1 MMLDLESL
9 VASFLL
15 SAGSATPFH
24 DLDPL
29 PANRRLSSINETT
42 NANTFVFTSDHLDIV
57 LIVPSPTLL
66 VKFEKI
72 DFQQFDSI
80 LPLVIAMAL
89 KTVYIGPIIQSKS
102 LTDLDINLH
111 GSIGVDGNGKI
122 LFVQRDQSARLD
134 KEWQEAD
141 FVYLGENEFFFP
153 GFIGIVLH
161 LSSTRVANRP
171 TNSSPDTHIHA
182 SQYPNAGVFGKSTL
196 MDWLETYT
204 FPMESSF
211 RDLQRAS
218 RIYNRVVARTLSH
231 GTTTACYYATTHV
244 PATNLLA
251 DICQTRGQRAFVGR
265 VCMDQLSPEDYRDE
279 TVEAAVEKS
288 QACIDHVKKIDPSFD
303 LITPII
309 TPRFAP
315 SCSAEALKAMGDLHR
330 STGVPC
336 QTHISENKNE
346 IAMVKELFPSSK
358 SYAHVYDEAGLLT
371 PQMILAHAIHLSAE
385 ERALIKQRDAK
396 ISHCPASNVAITSGR
411 MKTRELLNEGIT
423 VGLGTDVS
431 GGFTSSMLNET
442 REAVLM
448 SRHVAMDDGDEAKL
462 SVEEGLYLATRGGA
476 KVVGLESRIG
486 GFEVG
491 MDWDAQLI
499 RLGSVNEKGDLSSD
513 EGLVD
518 VFGGET
524 WDDKVAKWVYTGDD
538 RNTVAVWVK
547 GRLVHQREEIK
558 SSKGHLGTT

>member
-1 MMLDLESL
+1 
-9 VASFLL
+9 
-15 SAGSATPFH
+15 
-24 DLDPL
+24 
-29 PANRRLSSINETT
+29 
-42 NANTFVFTSDHLDIV
+42 
-57 LIVPSPTLL
+57 
-66 VKFEKI
+66 
-72 DFQQFDSI
+72 
-80 LPLVIAMAL
+80 
-89 KTVYIGPIIQSKS
+89 
-102 LTDLDINLH
+102 
-111 GSIGVDGNGKI
+111 
-122 LFVQRDQSARLD
+122 
-134 KEWQEAD
+134 
-141 FVYLGENEFFFP
+141 
-153 GFIGIVLH
+153 
-161 LSSTRVANRP
+161 
-171 TNSSPDTHIHA
+171 
-182 SQYPNAGVFGKSTL
+182 

-211 RDLQRAS
+211 QDIQRAS

-279 TVEAAVEKS
+279 SVESAVQKS

-330 STGVPC
+330 ETGVPC

-346 IAMVKELFPSSK
+346 IAMVKDMFPSSK

-371 PQMILAHAIHLSAE
+371 PKMILAHAIHLSAE
-385 ERALIKQRDAK
+385 ERALVKQRDAK
-396 ISHCPASNVAITSGR
+396 ISHCPASNTAITSGR
-411 MKTRELLNEGIT
+411 MKTRELLNEGLTI
-423 VGLGTDVS
+423 GLGTDVS

-442 REAVLM
+442 REAILM

-476 KVVGLESRIG
+476 KVVGLEDRIG

-499 RLGSVNEKGDLSSD
+499 KLGSVNEKGYLSSE

-518 VFGGET
+518 IFGGES

-538 RNTVAVWVK
+538 RNTMAVWVK
-547 GRLVHQREEIK
+547 GRLVHNREEVA
-558 SSKGHLGTT
+558 SSKGCLGMQ

>member
-1 MMLDLESL
+1 MEQNPMRDRRTHQTNT
-9 VASFLL
+9 
-15 SAGSATPFH
+15 TP
-24 DLDPL
+24 
-29 PANRRLSSINETT
+29 S
-42 NANTFVFTSDHLDIV
+42 
-57 LIVPSPTLL
+57 
-66 VKFEKI
+66 
-72 DFQQFDSI
+72 
-80 LPLVIAMAL
+80 
-89 KTVYIGPIIQSKS
+89 
-102 LTDLDINLH
+102 
-111 GSIGVDGNGKI
+111 
-122 LFVQRDQSARLD
+122 
-134 KEWQEAD
+134 
-141 FVYLGENEFFFP
+141 
-153 GFIGIVLH
+153 
-161 LSSTRVANRP
+161 
-171 TNSSPDTHIHA
+171 DTHIHA

-211 RDLQRAS
+211 RDLKSAS
-218 RIYNRVVARTLSH
+218 RVYNRVVARTLSH

-279 TVEAAVEKS
+279 SVESAVEKS
-288 QACIDHVKKIDPSFD
+288 QACIDHVRKIDPTFD

-315 SCSAEALKAMGDLHR
+315 TCSMEALKAMGDLHR

-346 IAMVKELFPSSK
+346 IALVQEMFPTSE
-358 SYAHVYDEAGLLT
+358 SYTHVYDEAGLLT
-371 PQMILAHAIHLSAE
+371 SKMILAHAIHLSAD
-385 ERALIKQRDAK
+385 ERALIKLRDAK
-396 ISHCPASNVAITSGR
+396 VSHCPASNVAITSGR

-442 REAVLM
+442 REALLM

-476 KVVGLESRIG
+476 KVIGLENRIG

-491 MDWDAQLI
+491 MDWDAQLVS
-499 RLGSVNEKGDLSSD
+499 LGSVSEEGDLGAG

-518 VFGGET
+518 IFGDES
-524 WDDKVAKWVYTGDD
+524 WDNKVAKWVYTGDD

-547 GRLVHQREEIK
+547 GRLVHQKEEFK
-558 SSKGHLGTT
+558 SSKLCNGDKSS

>member
-1 MMLDLESL
+1 M
-9 VASFLL
+9 
-15 SAGSATPFH
+15 P
-24 DLDPL
+24 
-29 PANRRLSSINETT
+29 
-42 NANTFVFTSDHLDIV
+42 
-57 LIVPSPTLL
+57 
-66 VKFEKI
+66 
-72 DFQQFDSI
+72 
-80 LPLVIAMAL
+80 L
-89 KTVYIGPIIQSKS
+89 KTVYVGPIIQCKS
-102 LTDLDINLH
+102 LTELDINLD
-111 GSIGVDGNGKI
+111 GSIGVDENGKI
-122 LFVQRDQSARLD
+122 SFVARDHSARSD
-134 KEWQEAD
+134 PEWLEAD
-141 FVYLGENEFFFP
+141 VVHLGKNEFLFP
-153 GFIGIVLH
+153 GFIGEYSRLDNQNKDSFKSVRPIKL
-161 LSSTRVANRP
+161 TRHI
-171 TNSSPDTHIHA
+171 DTHIHA

-211 RDLQRAS
+211 RDLQSAS
-218 RIYNRVVARTLSH
+218 RVYNRVVARTLSH

-265 VCMDQLSPEDYRDE
+265 VCMDQLSPEHYRDE
-279 TVEAAVEKS
+279 SVDAAVQKS
-288 QACIDHVKKIDPSFD
+288 QACIDHVRKIDPTFD
-303 LITPII
+303 LITPVI

-315 SCSAEALKAMGDLHR
+315 TCSAEALKAMGDLHR

-346 IAMVKELFPSSK
+346 CALVQEMFPASE

-371 PQMILAHAIHLSAE
+371 PKMILAHAIHLSAD
-385 ERALIKQRDAK
+385 ERALIKLRDAK
-396 ISHCPASNVAITSGR
+396 VSHCPASNVAITSGR
-411 MKTRELLNEGIT
+411 MKTRELLDEGIT
-423 VGLGTDVS
+423 VGLGTDIS

-442 REAVLM
+442 REALLM

-476 KVVGLESRIG
+476 KVVGLEERIG

-491 MDWDAQLI
+491 MDWDAQLV
-499 RLGSVNEKGDLSSD
+499 RLGSVSDEGDLGAGE

-518 VFGGET
+518 IFGDES
-524 WDDKVAKWVYTGDD
+524 WDNKVAKWVYTGDD

-558 SSKGHLGTT
+558 SSRICNGEKSS